1 MFSESLHPS
10 KEKLKETLVNNE
22 KFPEKVAQYA
32 VDNLEV
38 NWKEEALANAQSFQ
52 GTLHLSNEKLKDTLV
67 NHEKFTE
74 EEAQYAIDNLK

>member
-1 MFSESLHPS
+1 MFSESLHLS
-10 KEKLKETLVNNE
+10 KEKLKEDLVNHS

-38 NWKEEALANAQSFQ
+38 NWKEEALAKAQRFQ
-52 GTLHLSNEKLKDTLV
+52 ETLHLSKEQLKDTLV
-67 NHEKFTE
+67 NHQKFTE